1 MRKFG
6 IISLL
11 NYLLYLVGGIVI
23 TQALSGLTDEQVYDN
38 IAAGIFS
45 LLAIFLILFGI
56 VATVLKLVHLCS
68 GWTIVGLLCVLID
81 IFALVIWIN
90 IGLFFADSALSAG
103 VEIGKIIT
111 LFIPAVASFIS
122 LACNAI
128 SIRR

>member
-23 TQALSGLTDEQVYDN
+23 TQALSGFTDEQVYDN

-90 IGLFFADSALSAG
+90 IGLFFADSALSVG

>member
-56 VATVLKLVHLCS
+56 VATALKLVHLCS
-68 GWTIVGLLCVLID
+68 GLTIVGLLCVLID

-90 IGLFFADSALSAG
+90 IGLFFADSALSVG

>member
-23 TQALSGLTDEQVYDN
+23 TQALSGFTDEQVYDN

-45 LLAIFLILFGI
+45 MLAIFLILFGI
-56 VATVLKLVHLCS
+56 VATALKLVHLCS

-90 IGLFFADSALSAG
+90 IEFFFADSALSAG
-103 VEIGKIIT
+103 VEIGQIIT

>member
-11 NYLLYLVGGIVI
+11 NYFLYLVGGIVI
-23 TQALSGLTDEQVYDN
+23 TQALSGFTDEQVYDN

-90 IGLFFADSALSAG
+90 IGLFFADSALSVG

>member
-45 LLAIFLILFGI
+45 LLAIFSILFGI

-90 IGLFFADSALSAG
+90 IELFFADSALSAG
-103 VEIGKIIT
+103 VEIGKIIP

>member
-11 NYLLYLVGGIVI
+11 NYLLYLVGGFVIV
-23 TQALSGLTDEQVYDN
+23 QALSSFTEEEVYDN

-45 LLAIFLILFGI
+45 LLALFLILFGM
-56 VATVLKLVHLCS
+56 VATVLKLIHLCS

-81 IFALVIWIN
+81 IFALVIWLN
-90 IGLFFADSALSAG
+90 IELFFADSALSVG
-103 VEIGKIIT
+103 VEIGKIII
-111 LFIPAVASFIS
+111 LFIPAMASFIS

-128 SIRR
+128 SLKR

>member
-23 TQALSGLTDEQVYDN
+23 TQALSGFTDEQVYDN

-90 IGLFFADSALSAG
+90 IELFFADSALSAG
-103 VEIGKIIT
+103 VEIGKIIP

>member
-23 TQALSGLTDEQVYDN
+23 TQALSSFTDEQVYDN

-90 IGLFFADSALSAG
+90 IGLFFADSALSVG

>member
-23 TQALSGLTDEQVYDN
+23 TQALSGFTDEQVYDN

-45 LLAIFLILFGI
+45 MLAIFLILFGI
-56 VATVLKLVHLCS
+56 VATALKLVHLCS

-90 IGLFFADSALSAG
+90 IEFFFADSALSAG